1 MKRWISGLLA
11 AATALAMAPA
21 ALAEEV
27 GGTDIEY
34 SESAQLE
41 FDFILHN
48 NDGEAKRSDVDI
60 RVTSS
65 SFLDAYERS
74 VSLTGNVL
82 SVTVTADPTEILAV
96 REKTGFVKVS
106 VRVPRSYD
114 QVETQSQTVTV
125 TYPEMD
131 LDSFEDTL
139 YDMRDYGD
147 KEATFSPDTL
157 ALPARAMTLM
167 KKYLK
172 SDATMTLE
180 YDGFSLVFVG
190 RYVKSM
196 DAKTIGTNPK
206 TDPSSR
212 LNSLLAT
219 NKINKS
225 KLDILRFGAGELGG
239 QLGVA
244 VHTGSRK
251 NYVYQYNTRAEE
263 LEPIESSTENGV
275 VTFFVRNL
283 GEFVISPTEIDVENL
298 DAPRADAD
306 DDDSTTGKK
315 LVLIGSQKKGTS
327 STGKRLVL
335 SGSSAKEE
343 KGTSGRLTLR

>member
-251 NYVYQYNTRAEE
+251 NYVYQYNTRTEE
-263 LEPIESSTENGV
+263 LEPIESTTENGV

-306 DDDSTTGKK
+306 DADSTTGKK

>member
-11 AATALAMAPA
+11 AATTLAMAPA

-263 LEPIESSTENGV
+263 LEPIESTTENGV

-315 LVLIGSQKKGTS
+315 FVLIGSQKKGTS

>member
-1 MKRWISGLLA
+1 MKKWLCGLLA
-11 AATALAMAPA
+11 AAMALSIAPA

-27 GGTDIEY
+27 DGTDIDY
-34 SESAQLE
+34 SESARLE
-41 FDFILHN
+41 FDFVLNN
-48 NDGEAKRSDVDI
+48 NDGEVKRSDVDI
-60 RVTSS
+60 HVSSS

-106 VRVPRSYD
+106 LRLPRSYD
-114 QVETQSQTVTV
+114 RVETQSQTVTV

-147 KEATFSPDTL
+147 KEGTFSPDTL
-157 ALPARAMTLM
+157 ALPARAVTLM

-172 SDATMTLE
+172 SDSTMTLE
-180 YDGFSLVFVG
+180 YDGFDLVFVG

-206 TDPSSR
+206 TDPSTG
-212 LNSLLAT
+212 LNRLLAA
-219 NKINKS
+219 NKIAKS

-251 NYVYQYNTRAEE
+251 NYVYQYNSRAEG
-263 LEPIESSTENGV
+263 LTPVESTTENGV

-283 GEFVISPTEIDVENL
+283 GEFVISPTEIDVEGL
-298 DAPRADAD
+298 DAPQEDED
-306 DDDSTTGKK
+306 YEDTGKK
-315 LVLIGSQKKGTS
+315 LVLKGSKKSSS
-327 STGKRLVL
+327 STGKRMVL
-335 SGSSAKEE
+335 AGSSVKEKKE
-343 KGTSGRLTLR
+343 TGGRLTLR

>member
-11 AATALAMAPA
+11 VATALAMAPA

-306 DDDSTTGKK
+306 DADSTTGKK